1 MIGSRCPPLFRTGK
15 FPLWQV
21 ARISGQTVGR
31 MNVVVVSE
39 KLIRT
44 CTNIKSRKSP
54 DVPCKLS
61 ATHGDFCSRHWK
73 HPTRYVSVIPTTV
86 YPTRKALHAA
96 KTLQDFWR
104 RRGKRIM
111 FKHHGVGY
119 NCRDRSCNRTELYS
133 FDPIEDIP
141 SLFYFSYV
149 DARRNLWSFD
159 IRSLGQMLSMGELK
173 QNPYTREPLEK
184 RIIDR
189 VIGRLT
195 WLRRR
200 KYSVLYPTGTDLTT
214 DQIWRQRI
222 LDVCMKIESF
232 GYYVSCDWYTSM
244 SLEDHQEFY
253 QKLYMMWFV
262 TLGLSHEQREAIVPG
277 YKTSETALFRYSP
290 DALKAQ
296 RARSKSW
303 WEKMNLG
310 IMEALLTR
318 SQNRES
324 NKLGAMYCVIG
335 FVTINEKAAEVFP
348 WFHDAV

>member
-1 MIGSRCPPLFRTGK
+1 
-15 FPLWQV
+15 
-21 ARISGQTVGR
+21 
-31 MNVVVVSE
+31 
-39 KLIRT
+39 
-44 CTNIKSRKSP
+44 
-54 DVPCKLS
+54 
-61 ATHGDFCSRHWK
+61 
-73 HPTRYVSVIPTTV
+73 
-86 YPTRKALHAA
+86 
-96 KTLQDFWR
+96 
-104 RRGKRIM
+104 
-111 FKHHGVGY
+111 
-119 NCRDRSCNRTELYS
+119 
-133 FDPIEDIP
+133 
-141 SLFYFSYV
+141 
-149 DARRNLWSFD
+149 
-159 IRSLGQMLSMGELK
+159 MGELK

-189 VIGRLT
+189 VIARLT

-222 LDVCMKIESF
+222 LDVCMKIESL
-232 GYYVSCDWYTSM
+232 GYFVSCDWYTSM
-244 SLEDHQEFY
+244 TLEDHQEFY

-277 YKTSETALFRYSP
+277 YKTPEKALFRYSP

-296 RARSKSW
+296 RTRTKSW

-318 SQNRES
+318 SSSRES

-348 WFHDAV
+348 WFSDAAL